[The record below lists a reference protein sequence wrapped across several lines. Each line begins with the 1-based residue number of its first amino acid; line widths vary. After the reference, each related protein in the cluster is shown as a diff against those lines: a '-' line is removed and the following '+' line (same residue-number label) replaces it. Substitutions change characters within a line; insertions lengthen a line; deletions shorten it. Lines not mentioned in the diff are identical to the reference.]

1 MTISISTHELVR
13 RLSSPIL
20 AATGFCVFNLGQA
33 APAGIVDLLIDTEF
47 QGGLQVRDRQDQPV
61 EIRWNDAKGKPWWH
75 VAQHH
80 SASNVADAAFQTIS
94 AGRFDFRDER
104 QCLSI
109 HPEGMEAD
117 VIMSVNAF
125 NEYEGR
131 LRAKG
136 DPWPHLYLN
145 QRISSPDG
153 HLGAKAPTLAEMDR
167 IEFGLQ
173 IKLLFNERHVAAGFD
188 PRVHTAQFL
197 FFLTVVNSN
206 PSSRGHGDYYWFGIL
221 LFDDRYPLTTR
232 KVQLDA
238 GSPKKPATGKLIYN
252 VGLSSFTD
260 RVVADGEW
268 VEVHGDLLPHIKA
281 GLAEAWKRG
290 YLGDSHNEAD
300 YRLGRCVI
308 GWEVPGL
315 NDAAMAVRGLSCRAQ
330 RKP

>member
-145 QRISSPDG
+145 QRISSADG
-153 HLGAKAPTLAEMDR
+153 HLGAKAPTLAEIDR

-173 IKLLFNERHVAAGFD
+173 IKLLYNERHAAAGFD
-188 PRVHTAQFL
+188 PRMHTAQFL

-206 PSSRGHGDYYWFGIL
+206 PSSRGHGD
-221 LFDDRYPLTTR
+221 
-232 KVQLDA
+232 
-238 GSPKKPATGKLIYN
+238 
-252 VGLSSFTD
+252 
-260 RVVADGEW
+260 
-268 VEVHGDLLPHIKA
+268 
-281 GLAEAWKRG
+281 
-290 YLGDSHNEAD
+290 
-300 YRLGRCVI
+300 
-308 GWEVPGL
+308 
-315 NDAAMAVRGLSCRAQ
+315 
-330 RKP
+330 